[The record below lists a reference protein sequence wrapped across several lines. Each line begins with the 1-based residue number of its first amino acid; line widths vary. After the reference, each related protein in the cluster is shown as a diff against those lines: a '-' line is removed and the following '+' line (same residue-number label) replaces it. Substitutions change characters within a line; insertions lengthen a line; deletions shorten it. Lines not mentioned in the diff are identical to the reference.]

1 MSGQPPEIEKLL
13 IELRSEEAYRRKA
26 AAEEVAAL
34 GLKDEQII
42 TALETVAAQDPNRY
56 VKSAAEAALIALG
69 VKVPEK
75 PPAAPKIVPPP
86 LSTAAKRR
94 EFMIGF
100 VGWWVVNGA
109 LWLGLTGGEGLGPGG
124 FGIILN
130 LLLFPA
136 NLLMLI
142 VLAFIRRWIA
152 LGGLAAIA
160 VNLLIALIM
169 GVALAGFCF
178 IPFFTPGL
186 Q

>member
-1 MSGQPPEIEKLL
+1 MSQQPPEVPPVTPKT
-13 IELRSEEAYRRKA
+13 A
-26 AAEEVAAL
+26 A
-34 GLKDEQII
+34 
-42 TALETVAAQDPNRY
+42 
-56 VKSAAEAALIALG
+56 
-69 VKVPEK
+69 
-75 PPAAPKIVPPP
+75 PP
-86 LSTAAKRR
+86 LSPAEKRR
-94 EFMIGF
+94 DFFIGF

-109 LWLGLTGGEGLGPGG
+109 LWLGLTGGEGLGLGG
-124 FGIILN
+124 FGILLN

-169 GVALAGFCF
+169 GVTLAGFCF